1 MIDNTDYSPT
11 NTNYH
16 HPSIPVTTPSPTC
29 TLSPRWMAST
39 KFQPIGARRVFP
51 CVDRPDRKADFT
63 LSIIHSSEL
72 TAYSNQRAKVIGI
85 YIYIVHGHHQVM
97 VIKYCFLCVCFYVKL
112 SLINIAHCTRSIVE
126 LPIHKI

>member
-72 TAYSNQRAKVIGI
+72 TAYSNQRVKVIGI

-97 VIKYCFLCVCFYVKL
+97 VIKYCFLCVCFLRKVKFNL
-112 SLINIAHCTRSIVE
+112 YSALHKVNRV